1 MDLSA
6 CRAGHQMGNMDA
18 NMLPPASSFPHLTAS
33 TKSGHQ
39 LEPSQGREKG
49 RPIAILRKTRALS
62 HRIKAAAES
71 EVESK
76 LSANQTGAKRNFG
89 SRHLHRFNPERFCAT
104 EIKNAVDDS
113 AARPDHII
121 RHDNRHW
128 PDDDGCDDDDCRHHD
143 CRREHHERRRPGC
156 TCWGHVHERPDT
168 VSRKRRL
175 PVDSQCLSLHSNSS
189 LSTDSHQSVPVQVR
203 E

>member
-1 MDLSA
+1 MRRGFEYVWA
-6 CRAGHQMGNMDA
+6 A
-18 NMLPPASSFPHLTAS
+18 
-33 TKSGHQ
+33 
-39 LEPSQGREKG
+39 
-49 RPIAILRKTRALS
+49 ALS

-168 VSRKRRL
+168 VSRQRVAAQAR
-175 PVDSQCLSLHSNSS
+175 SLTECDYCYHS
-189 LSTDSHQSVPVQVR
+189 HGCVQ
-203 E
+203 